1 MSINRTIAHFD
12 LDSFFVSVE
21 ILLDPSLKGKPVMVG
36 GGERGVVSSCSYEA
50 RAMGVHSAMP
60 SAKAK
65 QLCPQGIFVKSHFS
79 EYSHYSRMVTKIIAD
94 AAPLYEKASVDEFYV
109 DLTGMDKFFH
119 PLDWTIALRKKIMD
133 ETGLPI
139 SFGLAS
145 NKMMAKIATN
155 KAKPNGYLQIPFGSE
170 QQFLAPLSV
179 SEIPGVGVHTSEVL
193 KSRGY
198 HFIKDIFK
206 AGELAMEELFGNWGK
221 SLWEKSKGEHNG
233 IVTPFHES
241 KSISSE
247 HTFSDNIS
255 DKVEIRKE
263 LVRLLE
269 KIAFELRTDGKKA
282 ACVAVKIRYPNF
294 ETKSVQTTIA
304 ATDADDEFIPI
315 VMALFNKLY
324 NKKDPIRLLGVK
336 LSDFKTDGIQG
347 NIFNDSEK
355 KKKLYNAIDNV
366 KTKFGKASVK
376 RGSSL

>member
-1 MSINRTIAHFD
+1 
-12 LDSFFVSVE
+12 
-21 ILLDPSLKGKPVMVG
+21 MVG
-36 GGERGVVSSCSYEA
+36 GAERGVVSSCSYEA

-79 EYSHYSRMVTKIIAD
+79 EYSKYSRMVTKIIAD
-94 AAPLYEKASVDEFYV
+94 AAPLYEKASVDEFYI
-109 DLTGMDKFFH
+109 DLTGMDKFFK
-119 PLDWTIALRKKIMD
+119 PLEWTIALRKKIMD
-133 ETGLPI
+133 DTGLPI

-155 KAKPNGYLQIPFGSE
+155 KAKPNGYLQIPPGSE

-179 SEIPGVGVHTSEVL
+179 SEIPGVGAHTSEVL

-198 HFIKDIFK
+198 FFIKDIFNV
-206 AGELAMEELFGNWGK
+206 GEAAMEELFGNWGR

-233 IVTPFHES
+233 VVTPFHES

-255 DKVEIRKE
+255 DKIEIRKE

-347 NIFNDSEK
+347 SIFNDSEK
-355 KKKLYNAIDNV
+355 KKKLYSAIDNV
-366 KTKFGKASVK
+366 KTKYGKSSVK